1 MQFTLALE
9 NLFYKQGFYT
19 AREQSCEAGS
29 SNMSSS
35 NMIMKWA
42 DINPL
47 LLAVVTAQ

>member
-9 NLFYKQGFYT
+9 NLFYEQGFYN
-19 AREQSCEAGS
+19 AREQSWEAGS
-29 SNMSSS
+29 SNT
-35 NMIMKWA
+35 IMKGA

>member
-29 SNMSSS
+29 SNM
-35 NMIMKWA
+35 IMKWA